1 MQRFVTE
8 STGGEGGRCS
18 ITTDTLCVVNED
30 CPSGET
36 CATTGGAFRLRYT
49 IEKVS

>member
-1 MQRFVTE
+1 M
-8 STGGEGGRCS
+8 
-18 ITTDTLCVVNED
+18 LCVADED

-49 IEKVS
+49 IEKVA